1 MKGLYLYCIREKTEG
16 VVAFSA
22 KGIDGKGKVFTL
34 PYRELEAVV
43 SNISLEEFG
52 SSKIQKKAQEDPIW
66 IKEKALAHE
75 EVIEKSMNNNKI
87 LGLIPMRFGII
98 FKNKARLEEILDKD
112 YSKIKDSLEK
122 IRGKQEWGVKVYL
135 KDRKKFEQ
143 MIKEKNKTIKGKEKE
158 IAALDEGMAFFME
171 EELKEVISREVEKNL
186 ANIAEVFFK
195 SLKKHA
201 VESVENKILGKEL
214 TGRQELM
221 ILNTAYLVAKEKISD
236 FKKEADNLNQGMQ
249 TKGFYLESTGPWPA
263 YNFTKLEIK

>member
-1 MKGLYLYCIREKTEG
+1 MEGLYLYCIREKAEG
-16 VVAFSA
+16 VSAFST
-22 KGIDGKGKVFTL
+22 KGIDGKEKVFTL

-43 SNISLEEFG
+43 SKISLEEFG

-66 IKEKALAHE
+66 IKGKALAHE
-75 EVIEKSMNNNKI
+75 EVIEESMSNNKI

-98 FKNKARLEEILDKD
+98 FKSKARLEETLDKD

-143 MIKEKNKTIKGKEKE
+143 MIKEKNKTIKEKEKE
-158 IAALDEGMAFFME
+158 MAALDEGMAFFME
-171 EELKEVISREVEKNL
+171 EELKEIISGEVEKNL

-214 TGRQELM
+214 TGKQELM
-221 ILNTAYLVAKEKISD
+221 ILNAVYLVTEEKISD
-236 FKKEADNLNQGMQ
+236 FKKEADNLNQGMKA
-249 TKGFYLESTGPWPA
+249 KGFYLESTGPWPA
-263 YNFTKLEIK
+263 YNFTSFGD